1 MTAPE
6 PSLRHLLR
14 MTDDTSLFEHAIGAL
29 PNRSLG
35 YCSDDAGRALAAL
48 SRSDQL
54 DSEPMADPEPLAE
67 RMLEFLVQAHEG
79 DGRFRLRMG
88 FDRRW
93 TADPSSDDAS
103 GRAIFGLG
111 VAAASALWV
120 HVRGEAR
127 RLFES
132 AAAFRTPFPRATAH
146 AAVGAAE
153 LLLVDP
159 TCATAR
165 SMVDDALRSLPR
177 GSDDERWP
185 WPEPRLAYGNA
196 VLPEALIATGNA
208 AGDDAAVD
216 EGLRLLRWL
225 VQSEVRDEHL
235 SFTPAAGRGP
245 GETGP
250 RFDQQPIEVG
260 ALADACARAFDVT
273 NDIAWL
279 ETLRLC
285 VAWFEGQNDVGVPMF
300 DEQTGGAF
308 DGLHSDGVNE
318 NQGAESAIALLT
330 TLQQAFR
337 LEAVSAGRGQR
348 TASSAA
354 NS

>member
-14 MTDDTSLFEHAIGAL
+14 MMDDTSLFEHAIGAL

-35 YCSDDAGRALAAL
+35 SCTDDAGRALAVLARL
-48 SRSDQL
+48 GGADA
-54 DSEPMADPEPLAE
+54 EPPAE

-93 TADPSSDDAS
+93 TDDPSSDDAN

-111 VAAASALWV
+111 VAAAAAPWA
-120 HVRGEAR
+120 HVRREAR
-127 RLFES
+127 RLFDN
-132 AAAFRTPFPRATAH
+132 AAVFRTPFTRATAH

-153 LLLVDP
+153 LLIADP
-159 TCATAR
+159 TCPTAR

-177 GSDDERWP
+177 GSNDERWP

-196 VLPEALIATGNA
+196 LLPEALIATGHA

-216 EGLRLLRWL
+216 DGLRLLGWL
-225 VQSEVRDEHL
+225 IEAEVRDEHL
-235 SFTPAAGRGP
+235 SFTPTAGRGL

-250 RFDQQPIEVG
+250 GFDQQPIEAGV
-260 ALADACARAFDVT
+260 LADACARAFDVT
-273 NDIAWL
+273 NDVAWL

-300 DEQTGGAF
+300 DEETGGAF
-308 DGLHSDGVNE
+308 DGLHPDGVNE
-318 NQGAESAIALLT
+318 NQGGESAIALLT

-337 LEAVSAGRGQR
+337 REAVSVGRVQR

>member
-14 MTDDTSLFEHAIGAL
+14 MTDDTSVFEHAIGAL

-35 YCSDDAGRALAAL
+35 YCTDDAGRALAVLA
-48 SRSDQL
+48 RWGGPD
-54 DSEPMADPEPLAE
+54 AEPLAE

-79 DGRFRLRMG
+79 EGRFRLRMG

-103 GRAIFGLG
+103 SRAIFGLG
-111 VAAASALWV
+111 VAAATAPWAQ
-120 HVRGEAR
+120 VRREAR

-132 AAAFRTPFPRATAH
+132 AAVFRTPFMRATAH

-153 LLLVDP
+153 LFRADP

-177 GSDDERWP
+177 GSDDGLWP

-196 VLPEALIATGNA
+196 LLPEALIATGHA

-225 VQSEVRDEHL
+225 VEGEIRDGHL
-235 SFTPAAGRGP
+235 SFTPTAGRGP
-245 GETGP
+245 GEAGP
-250 RFDQQPIEVG
+250 TFDQQPIEAG

-279 ETLRLC
+279 ETLRRC
-285 VAWFEGQNDVGVPMF
+285 VSWFEGRNDVGVPMF
-300 DEQTGGAF
+300 DERTGGAF
-308 DGLHSDGVNE
+308 DGLHPDGVNE
-318 NQGAESAIALLT
+318 NQGAESAVALLT

-337 LEAVSAGRGQR
+337 LEAVSAGRVQR
-348 TASSAA
+348 AASSAA
-354 NS
+354 SS

>member
-1 MTAPE
+1 MRAPE

-35 YCSDDAGRALAAL
+35 YCSDDAGRALAVLA
-48 SRSDQL
+48 RSDL
-54 DSEPMADPEPLAE
+54 PDTESLTE
-67 RMLEFLVQAHEG
+67 RMLEFLVQAHDG

-120 HVRGEAR
+120 HVRNEAR

-132 AAAFRTPFPRATAH
+132 AAAFRSPFPRATAH
-146 AAVGAAE
+146 AAVGASE
-153 LLLVDP
+153 VLLVDP
-159 TCATAR
+159 TSASAR

-177 GSDDERWP
+177 GSNDERWP

-196 VLPEALIATGNA
+196 LLPEALIATGHA
-208 AGDDAAVD
+208 AGDDGAVD

-225 VQSEVRDEHL
+225 VDSEVREDHL

-245 GETGP
+245 GEVGP
-250 RFDQQPIEVG
+250 RFDQQPIEAG

-273 NDIAWL
+273 NDVAWL

-285 VAWFEGQNDVGVPMF
+285 VAWFEGRNDVGVPMF

-308 DGLHSDGVNE
+308 DGLHPHGVNE
-318 NQGAESAIALLT
+318 NQGAESAIAFLT

-337 LEAVSAGRGQR
+337 LEAVSAGRVQR
-348 TASSAA
+348 AASSAA
-354 NS
+354 SS

>member
-1 MTAPE
+1 MTAAE

-14 MTDDTSLFEHAIGAL
+14 MSDDTSLFEHAIGAL

-35 YCSDDAGRALAAL
+35 YCSDDAGRALAVLA
-48 SRSDQL
+48 RSDQP
-54 DSEPMADPEPLAE
+54 DAEPLAE

-79 DGRFRLRMG
+79 GGRFRLRMG

-111 VAAASALWV
+111 VAAASASWA
-120 HVRGEAR
+120 HVRSEAR

-132 AAAFRTPFPRATAH
+132 ASAFRSPFPRATAH

-153 LLLVDP
+153 LLLVAP
-159 TCATAR
+159 TCASAR

-177 GSDDERWP
+177 GSNDERWL

-196 VLPEALIATGNA
+196 LLPDALIATGHA
-208 AGDDAAVD
+208 AEDDAAID
-216 EGLRLLRWL
+216 EGLRLLGWL
-225 VQSEVRDEHL
+225 IEGEIRDKHL

-245 GETGP
+245 GEAGP
-250 RFDQQPIEVG
+250 RFDQQPIEAG

-285 VAWFEGQNDVGVPMF
+285 VAWFEGRNDVGVPMM
-300 DEQTGGAF
+300 DERTGGAF
-308 DGLHSDGVNE
+308 DGLHPDGVNE

-330 TLQQAFR
+330 TLQQARR
-337 LEAVSAGRGQR
+337 LDAASAGSVQR
-348 TASSAA
+348 AAASAA